1 MKPAI
6 YTIGS
11 HSISFSLESIRS
23 RYSQKEDFV
32 KDVSKANEHL
42 DKELLTKVLDKIW
55 NEVFPSEES
64 DREDQQTTN
73 EAKPSR
79 KAKTNQEGA
88 E

>member
-11 HSISFSLESIRS
+11 HSISFSIESIRS

-32 KDVSKANEHL
+32 KDVTKANEHL
-42 DKELLTKVLDKIW
+42 DKELLTKVLDRIW
-55 NEVFPSEES
+55 EEAFPREES
-64 DREDQQTTN
+64 DREEQTTN